1 MILVSQYLLAGVII
15 ALLLEVFMRWTDTE
29 VNMWER
35 VSMIVAWPIMIIT
48 FVWHFLVGLFG
59 ND

>member
-1 MILVSQYLLAGVII
+1 MLLIAQYLLAGVII
-15 ALLLEVFMRWTDTE
+15 AFVMELFIRWTNTE

-35 VSMIVAWPIMIIT
+35 VSMIVAWPIMIAV

>member
-15 ALLLEVFMRWTDTE
+15 ALLLEIFMRWTDTE

-35 VSMIVAWPIMIIT
+35 VSMIVAWPIMIVT
-48 FVWHFLVGLFG
+48 FVWYFLVGLFG
-59 ND
+59 DD